1 MTDIFFP
8 QKLLFIL
15 FRCTAKGNCLYNSC
29 SLFLNG
35 EEDLCHL
42 LRGLG
47 TLELKVHWEYY
58 TKHPYILQKKM
69 YIKKSEGY
77 LFGMALSNEVTQ
89 QLNTS
94 LKYKVL
100 TQAKLNSLNRKF
112 SPLLCILALSEVL
125 SRKIRIF
132 YPKTENLDE
141 YACIMEQL
149 YLQRQDQEKFL
160 YI

>member
-1 MTDIFFP
+1 
-8 QKLLFIL
+8 
-15 FRCTAKGNCLYNSC
+15 
-29 SLFLNG
+29 
-35 EEDLCHL
+35 
-42 LRGLG
+42 
-47 TLELKVHWEYY
+47 
-58 TKHPYILQKKM
+58 M

-112 SPLLCILALSEVL
+112 SPLLCILALSEGL